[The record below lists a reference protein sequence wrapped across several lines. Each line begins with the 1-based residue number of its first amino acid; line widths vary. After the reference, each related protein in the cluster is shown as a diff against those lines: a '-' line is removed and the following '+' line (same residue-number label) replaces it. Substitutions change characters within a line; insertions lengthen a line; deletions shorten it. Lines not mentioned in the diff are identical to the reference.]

1 MEQNVANLPV
11 LALRGMTIFPNM
23 LMHFDVERTMSIH
36 ALEKAMEGNQDIFLV
51 SQREIAV
58 DTPSEKDLYD
68 IGTVSHIR
76 QILRVSD
83 SDVRVM
89 IEGKTRARMLGL
101 LSSDQYL
108 YATVELLS
116 EPKAPAKPGLK
127 AEALLRQC
135 YGTFGDYHEVAPK
148 MTTEVFANV
157 LSCRDPGYLADYIA
171 QNTGLRHEDKQ
182 VILEEL
188 NPLKRLEK
196 LNGILAREL
205 EVLLLEQDLDG
216 KVRERMAKI
225 QKDYVLREQM
235 KVLKEE
241 LGEGDNDAEASEYE
255 EKIRALNLKP
265 EIEEKLLKEA
275 ERLSKQP
282 FGSSEGT
289 VLRNYLDLCLELP
302 WNKSTEDTLDVEA
315 VKKTLEADH
324 FGLEKVKERM
334 LEYIAV
340 RQRNPG
346 MKGQIICLVGPPGVG
361 KTSIGISVARALN
374 RKLAR
379 VSLGGVHDEAEIRGH
394 RKTYVG
400 SMPGRIMN
408 ALIQCGSN
416 NPLMLLDEIDKMGG
430 DWRGDPASALL
441 EVLDSEQNS
450 AFRDHYIELPFDLSK
465 VMFITTA
472 NTIDTIPR
480 PLLDRMEIIE
490 IGSYTDEEK
499 VQIAKKYLLPKEM
512 KENGIARGELKVSD
526 AAIRAV
532 IAGYTR
538 ESGVRTLR
546 RELGGICRKT
556 AMRLVGGKIKQ
567 VSVTPKNIG
576 EFLGP
581 VKVHPEV
588 RGAGKEPGVVTG
600 LAWTEVGGEILEVEV
615 NILDGSGKLEPT
627 GNLGDVM
634 KESVHAAVSCL
645 RSRAGRLGIAPD
657 FYKTKDIH
665 VHFPEGAVPKDG
677 PSAGITIATAIV
689 SALTGRKVRRD
700 IAMTGEI
707 TLRGR
712 VLPIGG
718 LREKTMAAYRNGIKT
733 VIIPRENMPDL
744 EDIDQTVRAQL
755 RFIPADTI
763 DDVLAAALPRD
774 SVIRA
779 ANAVERA
786 RPREKAIRQ

>member
-23 LMHFDVERTMSIH
+23 LMHFDVERAMSIH

-58 DTPSEKDLYD
+58 DTPSEKDMYD

-89 IEGKTRARMLGL
+89 IEGNTRARMLGL

-148 MTTEVFANV
+148 MTTEVLANV

-182 VILEEL
+182 VILDEL

-255 EKIRALNLKP
+255 EKIRALNLKSD
-265 EIEEKLLKEA
+265 IEEKLLKEA
-275 ERLSKQP
+275 DRLAKQP

-289 VLRNYLDLCLELP
+289 VLRNYLDMCLELP
-302 WNKSTEDTLDVEA
+302 WNNSTDDTLDVDA
-315 VKKTLEADH
+315 VRKTLEADH
-324 FGLEKVKERM
+324 FGLEKVKERI

-361 KTSIGISVARALN
+361 KTSIGISVARSLN

-379 VSLGGVHDEAEIRGH
+379 VSLGGVH
-394 RKTYVG
+394 
-400 SMPGRIMN
+400 
-408 ALIQCGSN
+408 
-416 NPLMLLDEIDKMGG
+416 
-430 DWRGDPASALL
+430 
-441 EVLDSEQNS
+441 
-450 AFRDHYIELPFDLSK
+450 
-465 VMFITTA
+465 
-472 NTIDTIPR
+472 
-480 PLLDRMEIIE
+480 E
-490 IGSYTDEEK
+490 IG
-499 VQIAKKYLLPKEM
+499 
-512 KENGIARGELKVSD
+512 
-526 AAIRAV
+526 RA
-532 IAGYTR
+532 
-538 ESGVRTLR
+538 
-546 RELGGICRKT
+546 
-556 AMRLVGGKIKQ
+556 
-567 VSVTPKNIG
+567 
-576 EFLGP
+576 
-581 VKVHPEV
+581 
-588 RGAGKEPGVVTG
+588 
-600 LAWTEVGGEILEVEV
+600 
-615 NILDGSGKLEPT
+615 
-627 GNLGDVM
+627 
-634 KESVHAAVSCL
+634 
-645 RSRAGRLGIAPD
+645 
-657 FYKTKDIH
+657 H
-665 VHFPEGAVPKDG
+665 V
-677 PSAGITIATAIV
+677 
-689 SALTGRKVRRD
+689 
-700 IAMTGEI
+700 
-707 TLRGR
+707 
-712 VLPIGG
+712 
-718 LREKTMAAYRNGIKT
+718 
-733 VIIPRENMPDL
+733 
-744 EDIDQTVRAQL
+744 
-755 RFIPADTI
+755 
-763 DDVLAAALPRD
+763 
-774 SVIRA
+774 
-779 ANAVERA
+779 
-786 RPREKAIRQ
+786 